1 MGSGIGTIGPSTRA
15 DLTDHITVTGTG
27 RSATDICPGNGRRDE
42 IIDLEENVNGGQLI
56 IMGMTDITQGGHT
69 VSRIGSVTETESLPS
84 TAERGM

>member
-27 RSATDICPGNGRRDE
+27 RSATDLCPGNGRGDK
-42 IIDLEENVNGGQLI
+42 IIDLEENGGQLI
-56 IMGMTDITQGGHT
+56 IMEMTNITQGGLT